1 MKFIGILLVLLS
13 SCGDDKNQERDKSTR
28 DSESIA
34 QSLMLEDSQRLRG
47 YSEINNYLKSNII
60 SNTEFDI
67 ALYLEKEA
75 RGFEKVLTAT
85 RLANNLGSS
94 KSDGMRTTESGSEP
108 NAMNMLLWN
117 IVVESLSSDLSKNCR
132 GEETIQKLEFYAEF
146 RNNFDYLCDNEMS
159 EPTFEPLYEIML
171 GHYGTDSHLSS
182 WRDFQTS
189 YYHDEENK
197 SPIQNVFYTLLYSP
211 EFLVRR

>member
-1 MKFIGILLVLLS
+1 MKLIFMLFALLS
-13 SCGDDKNQERDKSTR
+13 SCGDDKNKVRDKSTR

-94 KSDGMRTTESGSEP
+94 KSDGMRMTESGSEP

-117 IVVESLSSDLSKNCR
+117 IVIESLSSDLSKNCK
-132 GEETIQKLEFYAEF
+132 GEKSIQKIELYTEFKI
-146 RNNFDYLCDNEMS
+146 NFDDMCNEEFNES
-159 EPTFEPLYEIML
+159 IFEPIYENLL
-171 GHYGTDSHLSS
+171 GFYGTESHLSS
-182 WRDFQTS
+182 WRNFQSS
-189 YYHDEENK
+189 YYQDEENK